1 MCNVEDLYRRIVDF
15 RPTHRPWSLAE
26 AGTSSAFAQLKQ
38 WAEGLEAHAFDTLA
52 YQQPNRAGALLLTL
66 HAEVIRRHGRE
77 RQLWGVLSDREV
89 VHWQPQT
96 WCKLF
101 DPNGHLQSRHGQLIE
116 KAARWL
122 ELRHAFEIEDAHKWY
137 RLIHLQIGFTHE
149 DAKSSLKDWLSG
161 QAPPVAVQ
169 TLLEKRDHGALEF
182 QRMWHRL
189 RQFRLGN
196 VSRAGMKEHLKSC
209 CWVLPEWTEDLLKAA
224 LAADATPLAND
235 DEESISQF
243 YTSPTLKWDGSG
255 LPSFSVELCH
265 LNEIETKGDL
275 EVRVQ
280 GKVQARLLE
289 QDAGGFAPDMQ
300 GSLVL
305 REGATLRSRVDLRL
319 VSMDESLVRQAT
331 LVLWDADAE
340 VSLFRPS
347 DGLMVTASQLR
358 MGQAFDLIAAGD
370 LKLMPEATSSA
381 AIGAGYRLHRYDKGW
396 TGVIAARMD
405 DVTLWTSAGFGEP
418 PKPLLLDAVR
428 ARWTQT
434 LDFAGSKDHV
444 WPWKV
449 PLKIDVVDRSW
460 SFAGLRWT
468 RADGKMMS
476 YSSPP
481 AELSLVE
488 GDIARPL
495 TLRVTL
501 LHTTGRMTAI
511 PVKLPPP
518 MQGCVRWSS
527 EGKPVIQRGEKT
539 LLIGDASRSMW
550 SFVLPERRDD
560 LGNVLSMEERR
571 CSFMEGDVVRGSVRS
586 RAMILPR
593 LGGYGAPAWISEDP
607 YNGGEHT
614 MEVGSRV
621 IDGDVIRHVHVNG
634 DTNRVTV
641 SRLGEFDLTDRHVL
655 LAWIALSGKP
665 GGVVRVNREL
675 LTVSASGWEFPFP
688 PGGSLLGVA
697 LLCEGARLG
706 SWFSS
711 TRWSSGL
718 LLHPPADPMQMAA
731 LLRVWKAPLL
741 QSVGDENHRSNV
753 AAWLREHWMKVLPV
767 WLASDGFFTAPGME
781 QTPVPKLDDEW
792 KNVVNTLL
800 NDSGLVPSP
809 SNALDFLESI
819 THSQFDQPVNDITL
833 YLCFRDTIAEYP
845 LFGSRLLAATL
856 QSSCISNLNEAGRS
870 LILQMRRSFPCVEET
885 AMEIARR
892 HGNRDSDWL
901 RRSIPSLQSLK
912 GENKTLP
919 LSYRRLS
926 GSVEFRKFAF
936 GVWLEEI
943 KKRFYP

>member
-1 MCNVEDLYRRIVDF
+1 MLYDQIYEH
-15 RPTHRPWSLAE
+15 RPFHRPWSLAE
-26 AGTSSAFAQLKQ
+26 AGTSRLFAELKQ
-38 WAEGLEAHAFDTLA
+38 WAEGLEVHTFDALAH
-52 YQQPNRAGALLLTL
+52 QQPWRTGALLLGL
-66 HAEVIRRHGRE
+66 HAEVIRRYGHEG
-77 RQLWGVLSDREV
+77 QLWAVLSNRDIVR
-89 VHWQPQT
+89 WQPQT
-96 WCKLF
+96 WGRLYSSS
-101 DPNGHLQSRHGQLIE
+101 GSLQGSHGQLLE
-116 KAARWL
+116 KAAQWL
-122 ELRHAFEIEDAHKWY
+122 ELRHAFDVEDAHKWY

-149 DAKSSLKDWLSG
+149 DAMSRLKDWLSG

-169 TLLEKRDHGALEF
+169 TLLEERDPGALEF

-189 RQFRLGN
+189 RQYRLGN
-196 VSRAGMKEHLKSC
+196 VSKTGIKEHLKSC

-224 LAADATPLAND
+224 LAADVTPLAND
-235 DEESISQF
+235 EEESISQF
-243 YTSPTLKWDGSG
+243 YTSPTLKWDGLG

-265 LNEIETKGDL
+265 LNEIETKDDL

-280 GKVQARLLE
+280 GKVQARLLK

-300 GSLVL
+300 GALVL
-305 REGATLRSRVDLRL
+305 GEGAALRSRMDLRL

-331 LVLWDADAE
+331 LVLWDPDAE

-347 DGLMVTASQLR
+347 DGLMVTESQLR
-358 MGQAFDLIAAGD
+358 TGQAFDLIAAGD
-370 LKLMPEATSSA
+370 LKLMPAATSSA
-381 AIGAGYRLHRYDKGW
+381 VIGAGYRLHRYDKGW

-418 PKPLLLDAVR
+418 PKPLLLNAVR
-428 ARWTQT
+428 ARWMQT
-434 LDFAGSKDHV
+434 LDFAGSASHV

-495 TLRVTL
+495 TLRVNVR
-501 LHTTGRMTAI
+501 HSTGRTATI

-518 MQGCVRWSS
+518 MQGCVRWST
-527 EGKPVIQRGEKT
+527 EGKPVIQRGDKT
-539 LLIGDASRSMW
+539 MLISDASRSMW
-550 SFVLPERRDD
+550 SFLLPERRDD

-607 YNGGEHT
+607 YNGIEHT
-614 MEVGSRV
+614 MELGSRV
-621 IDGDVIRHVHVNG
+621 IDGGVIRQVRVDG
-634 DTNRVTV
+634 ETNRVTM

-655 LAWIALSGKP
+655 LAWIALSETP
-665 GGVVRVNREL
+665 GCVVRVNREL
-675 LTVSASGWEFPFP
+675 LTDTASGWEFPFP
-688 PGGSLLGVA
+688 PGGSVLGVA
-697 LLCEGARLG
+697 LLYEGTRLG

-711 TRWSSGL
+711 TRWSSAL
-718 LLHPPADPMQMAA
+718 LLYPPADPMQMAA

-781 QTPVPKLDDEW
+781 QMPVPRIDGEW
-792 KNVVNTLL
+792 KNVVHILL

-809 SNALDFLESI
+809 SHALDFLESI

-845 LFGSRLLAATL
+845 LFGSRLLVATL
-856 QSSCISNLNEAGRS
+856 QSSCVSTLKQKGLS
-870 LILQMRRSFPCVEET
+870 VILQMQRGFPCLEES

-892 HGNRDSDWL
+892 HGNRDGDWL
-901 RRSIPSLQSLK
+901 RRSIPSLQSLEV
-912 GENKTLP
+912 ENKNLP
-919 LSYRRLS
+919 LSYHRLS
-926 GSVEFRKFAF
+926 GSEEFRKFAF